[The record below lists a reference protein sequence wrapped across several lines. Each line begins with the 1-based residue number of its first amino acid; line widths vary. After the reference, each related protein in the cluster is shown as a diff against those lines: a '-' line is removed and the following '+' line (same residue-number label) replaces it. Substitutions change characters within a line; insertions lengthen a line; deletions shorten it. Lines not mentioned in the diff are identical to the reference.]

1 MAVKIVI
8 PTALRQYTDGQST
21 VEVEAATVGEALQ
34 QLVEQHGA
42 LGNQLFDP
50 NGNLRSF
57 VNVYRND
64 DDVRY
69 LQGMETSIGDRDELS
84 IIPAIAGGCERV

>member
-1 MAVKIVI
+1 MII
-8 PTALRQYTDGQST
+8 PTALRQY
-21 VEVEAATVGEALQ
+21 A
-34 QLVEQHGA
+34 
-42 LGNQLFDP
+42 GNQREVDVDGATIGDVLTQRTTQHADFGKQIFGDD
-50 NGNLRSF
+50 GNLRSF

-84 IIPAIAGGCERV
+84 IIPAIAGGSK